1 MVSPLAAVA
10 CSSAPRAGAIDTKAL
25 ENAPFVGAWTSDLD
39 AATLTVEPTGLFS
52 IDVPARGETPARSVV
67 GRWNLDDSGGIVTFT
82 NLGATAMC
90 AEVPG
95 SYAFEIVRDTVRFT
109 AVTAGERKSGRI
121 AVEAGLAAHPEAH
134 EAWIRLH
141 LERGRVHNSSGDA
154 PGALPHLRFFSTL
167 QSSGSSGSAPTET
180 TMTN

>member
-1 MVSPLAAVA
+1 MRLPVALIVAASAAFVSLASLPA

-109 AVTAGERKSGRI
+109 LVSDDCPPRE
-121 AVEAGLAAHPEAH
+121 EHM
-134 EAWIRLH
+134 AWPWR
-141 LERGRVHNSSGDA
+141 R
-154 PGALPHLRFFSTL
+154 
-167 QSSGSSGSAPTET
+167 
-180 TMTN
+180 

>member
-1 MVSPLAAVA
+1 MNRSIRLIVAASAALVSLASLPA

-109 AVTAGERKSGRI
+109 KVKDNCPAREEHMAWGWKQSLTKAER
-121 AVEAGLAAHPEAH
+121 
-134 EAWIRLH
+134 
-141 LERGRVHNSSGDA
+141 
-154 PGALPHLRFFSTL
+154 
-167 QSSGSSGSAPTET
+167 SAT
-180 TMTN
+180 